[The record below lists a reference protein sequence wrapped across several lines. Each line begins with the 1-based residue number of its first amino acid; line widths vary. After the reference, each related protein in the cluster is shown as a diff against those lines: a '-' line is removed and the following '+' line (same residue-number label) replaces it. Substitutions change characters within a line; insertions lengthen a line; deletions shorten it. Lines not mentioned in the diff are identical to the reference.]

1 MIARVFIDLN
11 TTVVDI
17 TISCRSFV
25 SSQSR
30 IKVTAGL
37 TDVSGLAV
45 GAFDLVYCS
54 LSVLRSVFVLD
65 IHKQSS

>member
-1 MIARVFIDLN
+1 MIARVFVDLN

-17 TISCRSFV
+17 IISCRSFV
-25 SSQSR
+25 LSQSR
-30 IKVTAGL
+30 IKVTTGL

-45 GAFDLVYCS
+45 EAFDLVYCS
-54 LSVLRSVFVLD
+54 MSVLQSVFVLD